1 LDFLATVSSLDQ
13 KLPAL
18 FEARKEIKKVLFVLV
33 TSDKG
38 LAGAFNSSIFRKFE
52 QHLKE
57 EKKIG
62 FKESSRK
69 FKEISALPA

>member
-1 LDFLATVSSLDQ
+1 M
-13 KLPAL
+13 
-18 FEARKEIKKVLFVLV
+18 
-33 TSDKG
+33 
-38 LAGAFNSSIFRKFE
+38 